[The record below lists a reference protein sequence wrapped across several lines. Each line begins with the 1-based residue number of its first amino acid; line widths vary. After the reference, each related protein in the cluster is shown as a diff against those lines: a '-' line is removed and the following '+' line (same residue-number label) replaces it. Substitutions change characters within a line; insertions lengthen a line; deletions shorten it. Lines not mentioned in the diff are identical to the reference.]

1 MNNQKS
7 QTTVNEG
14 SVGEAGG
21 KVDRQILFALP
32 GPEQV
37 AAQPPAV
44 RNPVTGRFLPGQSGN
59 PAGKTSLQE
68 LTKNFRIAL
77 LNDNKEKAQKVAAA
91 WLNSG
96 DPFVQKLFFEY
107 IVGKPKVQQ
116 ESPSAGQ
123 DNIAMMRSAMQA
135 FNRLQE
141 LEAENARMKAELER
155 RTVEG

>member
-1 MNNQKS
+1 MSEQTN
-7 QTTVNEG
+7 QTTNEG
-14 SVGEAGG
+14 AGDG
-21 KVDRQILFALP
+21 KVDRQILFTLP
-32 GPEQV
+32 GSEQV

-77 LNDNKEKAQKVAAA
+77 LNDNKEKAAKVAAS

-116 ESPSAGQ
+116 ETPNAGQ

-155 RTVEG
+155 RTIDANDH

>member
-1 MNNQKS
+1 MSEQTN
-7 QTTVNEG
+7 QTTNEG
-14 SVGEAGG
+14 AGEG
-21 KVDRQILFALP
+21 KVDQQISSAWIVSEQSAPATRHPSVDKPWLFK
-32 GPEQV
+32 
-37 AAQPPAV
+37 
-44 RNPVTGRFLPGQSGN
+44 PGQSGN
-59 PAGKTSLQE
+59 PGGKTSLQE

-77 LNDNKEKAQKVAAA
+77 LNDNKEKAAKVAAA

-116 ESPSAGQ
+116 ETPNAGQ

-155 RTVEG
+155 RTIDANDH

>member
-1 MNNQKS
+1 MIAMSNQKN
-7 QTTVNEG
+7 QATNN
-14 SVGEAGG
+14 GG
-21 KVDRQILFALP
+21 KVDRQILFTPP
-32 GPEQV
+32 GSEQESV
-37 AAQPPAV
+37 PPPAQ
-44 RNPVTGRFLPGQSGN
+44 RDPQTGRFLPGQSGN

-77 LNDNKEKAQKVAAA
+77 LNENKERAAKVAAA

-96 DPFVQKLFFEY
+96 DPFVQKLYFEY

-116 ESPSAGQ
+116 EQPGAGQ